1 MNNFSLAKK
10 EAAKKYVNMRFKHT
24 NKTIN
29 YYASTYSGKLIYLLA
44 IYMGREIYFL
54 FNRNLEEI
62 LFQNTSSE
70 GIAI

>member
-10 EAAKKYVNMRFKHT
+10 ETGKKYVNMRFKHT

-29 YYASTYSGKLIYLLA
+29 YYASTYSGKLIYSLQYL
-44 IYMGREIYFL
+44 GREIYFL

-62 LFQNTSSE
+62 LFQNTSE
-70 GIAI
+70 GIEI